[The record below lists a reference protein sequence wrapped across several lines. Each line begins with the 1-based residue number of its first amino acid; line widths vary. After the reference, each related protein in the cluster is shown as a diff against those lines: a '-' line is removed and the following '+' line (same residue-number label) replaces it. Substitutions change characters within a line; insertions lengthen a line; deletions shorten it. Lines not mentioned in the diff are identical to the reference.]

1 MIRDVAN
8 RVQTVKVVQI
18 QRRMMKSR
26 VAAVKQ
32 MEHHLENLKPNLRL
46 QLLLL
51 RQLLLLQAIIV
62 QGRSVN
68 KQ

>member
-62 QGRSVN
+62 QGRSAN
-68 KQ
+68 K